1 MCLEASHCPR
11 RPAAVP
17 LGNDFLDLMRQR
29 LAKEGGLIA
38 ETDLR
43 KRWCEHGR
51 PPQDMDDL
59 LGGDRLRSITRDSQ
73 RWLPAFQLQPDGL
86 TPRADVAVVAEELAG
101 GMDAA
106 EILAWFACRNASL
119 DGETPIAR
127 LRTGPLPAVLDA
139 ARLDR
144 FIGSA

>member
-1 MCLEASHCPR
+1 MCLDASHCPR
-11 RPAAVP
+11 RPASQPPAE
-17 LGNDFLDLMRQR
+17 DFLDLMRRR
-29 LAKEGGLIA
+29 LAREGGLIA
-38 ETDLR
+38 ETALR
-43 KRWCEHGR
+43 ERWRQHGR
-51 PPQDMDDL
+51 PPQDLDDL
-59 LGGDRLRSITRDSQ
+59 LDGDQLRGITWRSQ
-73 RWLPAFQLQPDGL
+73 RWLPAFQLHPDGL
-86 TPRADVAVVAEELAG
+86 TPRADVAVIAAKLAG

-127 LRTGPLPAVLDA
+127 LGTGLPTVIDA